1 MINRG
6 KLIPSLVVGLGGTGY
21 RTLKIVKE
29 KFLRSKAFNN
39 EIPPMVKF
47 ISFDTDS
54 NIEKGK
60 RDKIL
65 SVEEQK
71 VLSANTIEILN
82 NIEQHP
88 YIDKWFPRHQVKTS
102 SSHGAKQVRA
112 VGRLAIFNNID
123 TVVSEL
129 TSAINNITAK
139 RLITQGGHY
148 NRTND
153 EVPVNVFVVCS
164 LCGGTGAGMFIDMA
178 YIIREIFARKPMIQP
193 NISAKLML
201 PDAFVQLTKPKE
213 KARIEANGAAALKE
227 LDLFMERLEVF
238 NTKYSMNFSI
248 SKDVGMHKPFNFCYL
263 MSAKNIEK
271 QSIIEQVIGEHI
283 FHGIGTEFT
292 KDTHSYQANIPTN
305 DFQPISSGDFKG
317 KFTNYSSVGAASC
330 VIPMDDMINIYC
342 KEFSSDLLDEI
353 LRFTKDNEHT
363 RAKKERD
370 ILLEKAELYPDRDTG
385 EIKLLKKVCS
395 IDNFKKLRSSLVREV
410 SADEYGDAI
419 AKQIT
424 TAQISNKEL
433 QERMEVSVK
442 EQTINICDF
451 IDGYIKECMGHWD
464 KGVDYLIEL
473 LDQVLLSVRETKNH
487 CKRDIKEIHSISRK
501 RCEKKAA
508 DKRERLNEEVS
519 KSWLF
524 KKKSICEEL
533 AKEYIELHNK
543 AAVSAFECQRK
554 EHLIVVLNSV
564 FEYCN
569 KYRKTAKNFSNSVQ
583 RLRVKFG
590 KDDIASHMNDSFCT
604 DDADWLLNRSVVD
617 GYDLKRL
624 YKDNITNMEAFETHF
639 IGRDGLNLPDTWE
652 TLSEDQEGF
661 ENLVIKYSE
670 KILKDIFKDITIE
683 DFLFEKSKVTERNEI
698 EECAN
703 ALVTQG
709 EPLWKIN
716 SALYTGKTSSLH
728 FLGLAEGEQE
738 RITSVVR
745 SVLPGSKHIFTVKT
759 KDPHRITIT
768 QSAHGAPL
776 FALNLIEMW
785 ENEYNLLKETRFLH
799 AITEKEY
806 NIDWSNYPFRPQ
818 RINKEEGVK
827 YFSLG
832 FALRFIQVV
841 KVGGMARYFLTQS
854 PDKKVDPNDPT
865 QNLTLLG
872 ESRIEAV
879 RKFIESEAIRKAR
892 HEIEKSLID
901 KAGENGYSGQVEF
914 LNRYLA
920 SLTKHKSRVT
930 DPVFKDL
937 KELFEFEIIEVN
949 KIRDILEKKR
959 LMEDSEAAMVV

>member
-1 MINRG
+1 MLNRG

-21 RTLKIVKE
+21 RTLKIVKK
-29 KFLRSKAFNN
+29 KFFESKAFNN
-39 EIPPMVKF
+39 EVPQMVKF

-60 RDKIL
+60 ENKIL

-71 VLSANTIEILN
+71 ILSANTIEILN

-123 TVVSEL
+123 AVVSEL
-129 TSAINNITAK
+129 TSAVNNITAK

-153 EVPVNVFVVCS
+153 DVPVNVFVVCS
-164 LCGGTGAGMFIDMA
+164 LCGGTGSGMFVDMA

-193 NISAKLML
+193 NISANLML
-201 PDAFVQLTKPKE
+201 PDAFVELTKPKE
-213 KARIEANGAAALKE
+213 KARIEANGAASLKE
-227 LDLFMERLEVF
+227 LDLFMERLEIF
-238 NTKYSMNFSI
+238 NTSYSMNFSI
-248 SKDVGMHKPFNFCYL
+248 SKDVGMNKPFNFCYL

-292 KDTHSYQANIPTN
+292 KDTHSYLANIPTN
-305 DFQPISSGDFKG
+305 DFQPISTGDFKG
-317 KFTNYSSVGAASC
+317 KFTNYSSIGAASC
-330 VIPMDDMINIYC
+330 VIPMEDMINIYC

-353 LRFTKDNEHT
+353 LRYTKDNEHT

-370 ILLEKAELYPDRDTG
+370 ILLERAELYPDRDTG
-385 EIKLLKKVCS
+385 AIKILNKICS
-395 IDNFKKLRSSLVREV
+395 VDNFKTLRSSVIKEL
-410 SADEYGDAI
+410 SAEDFGDTI

-424 TAQISNKEL
+424 TAQLSNKEL
-433 QERMEVSVK
+433 EERMETAVQ
-442 EQTINICDF
+442 EQTANICD
-451 IDGYIKECMGHWD
+451 IVDSYVQECMGHWD
-464 KGVDYLIEL
+464 KGAGYLAEL
-473 LDQVLLSVRETKNH
+473 LDQVLLSLRETKNH
-487 CKRDIKEIHSISRK
+487 CKRDIQEIHSVSRK
-501 RCEKKAA
+501 RNEKKAA
-508 DKRERLNEEVS
+508 DKRLRLMEEIS

-524 KKKSICEEL
+524 RKKSLCEEL
-533 AKEYIELHNK
+533 AGEYIKLHNES
-543 AAVSAFECQRK
+543 AIAAFECQRK
-554 EHLIVVLNSV
+554 EYLIKVINNV
-564 FEYCN
+564 FEFCN
-569 KYRKTAKNFSNSVQ
+569 NYRKITKNFMDSVE
-583 RLRVKFG
+583 RLRLRFG

-604 DDADWLLNRSVVD
+604 NEEDWLLNRSVVD
-617 GYDLKRL
+617 GYDLKRI
-624 YKDNITNMEAFETHF
+624 YQEKIVNMEAYETHF
-639 IGRDGLNLPDTWE
+639 IGKDGLNLPESWKDY
-652 TLSEDQEGF
+652 SDDQTSF
-661 ENLVIKYSE
+661 EKD
-670 KILKDIFKDITIE
+670 ILKYAKNILKEIFKNITIE
-683 DFLFEKSKVTERNEI
+683 DFLFEKSRVTERNEI

-716 SALYTGKTSSLH
+716 NALYTGKTSSLH
-728 FLGLAEGEQE
+728 FLGIAQGDQE
-738 RITSVVR
+738 RITSVVK
-745 SVLPGSKHIFTVKT
+745 SVLPGSKHIFIVKT

-806 NIDWSNYPFRPQ
+806 NIEWINYPFRPQ

-827 YFSLG
+827 YFTLG

-841 KVGGMARYFLTQS
+841 KVGGMARYFLTHT
-854 PDKKVDPNDPT
+854 PGKKVDPDDPT
-865 QNLTLLG
+865 QNLVLLG

-892 HEIEKSLID
+892 HEIEKALVD
-901 KAGENGYSGQVEF
+901 KAGDKGYAGQVEF
-914 LNRYLA
+914 LDKYIS
-920 SLTKHKSRVT
+920 SLQAHEERVI

-937 KELFEFEIIEVN
+937 KELFKLELSEIN
-949 KIRDILEKKR
+949 KIRSIIDKKR
-959 LMEDSEAAMVV
+959 LIEDSEAAMVL